1 VRLLVTRPR
10 AEAQRTAQE
19 LTRRGHDAL
28 IAPML
33 DIEATFDAKSFDAKS
48 FDAIVMTSSN
58 APRSLAVSDPSLRHL
73 LKLPV
78 LTVGDQTAQAAREA
92 GFSDV
97 ISADGD
103 AADLAAL
110 IRSRLRK
117 PGTRL
122 LYLAGNDRSR
132 DLAADLAPD
141 GIHIETVVVYR
152 ANAAERLPDDAQQAL
167 RHGTIDGVLHYSR
180 RSSAIFLACAD
191 AAALDV
197 SPLRHYCLSVR
208 ASEPLSLRGF
218 NTIRIAP
225 RPDEAALLDLI
236 AAS

>member
-33 DIEATFDAKSFDAKS
+33 EIEPIEATFDPASFDAL
-48 FDAIVMTSSN
+48 IMTSGN
-58 APRSLAVSDPSLRHL
+58 AARSVHASDPSFRHL

-92 GFSDV
+92 GFSEV
-97 ISADGD
+97 LSADGD
-103 AADLAAL
+103 AADLASL

-117 PGTRL
+117 TGARL

-132 DLAADLAPD
+132 DLAADLAAD
-141 GIHIETVVVYR
+141 GIHIETVIVYS
-152 ANAAERLPDDAQQAL
+152 ANAATRLADDTRQAL
-167 RHGTIDGVLHYSR
+167 RDGTIDGVLHYSR
-180 RSSAIFLACAD
+180 RSTAIFLECAD
-191 AAALDV
+191 AGGLDV
-197 SPLRHYCLSVR
+197 SSLPHYCLSAR

-218 NTIRIAP
+218 KTIRIAP
-225 RPDEAALLDLI
+225 RPDETALLDLI
-236 AAS
+236 AAG